1 MKKVLAFFGFNSLSR
16 LKKASKAYTKS
27 TRSIQRHAPNAAAE
41 IDEMINNLDV
51 ARSAALD
58 VKSFVNDLHQVAK
71 TTNASLEGLT
81 QVKYPFVL

>member
-1 MKKVLAFFGFNSLSR
+1 MNRILSLLGLNPLSR

-27 TRSIQRHAPNAAAE
+27 SRNIEKHAPNAAAE
-41 IDEMINNLDV
+41 IDAMINNLDV

-71 TTNASLEGLT
+71 TTTSGLGT
-81 QVKYPFVL
+81 LTEKK